1 MAEAVSYEDGIG
13 RQQLLTVR
21 RRFLGLHRER
31 LRIITRELTPNQRIF
46 IDLLPLLFHINH
58 PTLPGFA
65 GSDTPIGIPDYAPT
79 QAVLR
84 LARKLSRSFEYKKRA
99 RRRFHIQALY
109 LMGSIGSI
117 AHTRGSD
124 FDIWLCHDPEL
135 DRAARDLLRLKA
147 RKIEAWGKELNLEVH
162 FFLMDV
168 DAFRGGK
175 LDTLSHE
182 SSGTTQPHLLL
193 EEFYRTGVLLAGRY
207 PVWWMVPPEEEAN
220 YTRYVS
226 MLFHK
231 RFIDP
236 LDCLDFGS
244 LEAIPVEEF
253 LGAAHWQLF
262 KGIESPYKTILKL
275 FLTEAYARDYPDI
288 RWLCHETKQAIYSGD
303 FDLRKLDPYVLMYQR
318 VEQYLLGRG
327 EKERLELARR
337 CLYFKSE
344 QTLSRE
350 RLRPRDD
357 WKREVLQALT
367 KDWGWRQGELVNLDS
382 RHSWKIDQVMDER
395 NNLVRELSYSYRLL
409 TDFAREYASTEAIDP
424 EEISLLGRKLY
435 TALEKRPGKI
445 DSINPGITRSLY
457 EARISLHYART
468 KGEQYAWFLY
478 LGEVNEQAARVT
490 SPLKTAACLSEILA
504 WCHLNRLI
512 NLTTIVTLYPQE
524 NPVRQAELGAIL
536 GALSNIY
543 QPHESVPV
551 PMARLKQPPY
561 ALSCTLFLN
570 TGIDPMAYLAKVGKQ
585 LTTERSDPL
594 SFGSAHSS
602 LVETVE
608 QLITTSWGETLV
620 TYHQGTRGLLECLC
634 HYLRMA
640 LQGNAAQQP
649 PRATAHCFNSVRG
662 GSTARRV
669 EKLFNDVLNCFSA
682 AGSGLNSR
690 YLQQIE
696 DDFYLIHYQNEK
708 FSYFPIAGEQ
718 EALDILA
725 EPQHSFRPTT
735 IDSLSLAATPLPCI
749 MRLNRAGA
757 IQVFYST
764 RKGQTE
770 LYILD
775 EHGALFHQQM
785 QEADEHYLLV
795 QQQRFLK
802 GMLLLRSLSLP
813 GDQPAHRYLLDA
825 PEFYHLQRNRDG
837 EYLAEP
843 RTPPRHRLPDSY
855 MELRLISEG
864 LDLNQAPHLLVC
876 GDREFSSL
884 EYGAELYSVVAQHL
898 LDQRIGHKAY
908 PIYLTSLELA
918 GFGTEEN
925 ATTIQLLKFKK
936 RLEGRLNQALMK
948 LSR

>member
-1 MAEAVSYEDGIG
+1 MAEAVSYKDGIG
-13 RQQLLTVR
+13 RQELLTVR

-31 LRIITRELTPNQRIF
+31 LRAIARELTPNQRAF
-46 IDLLPLLFHINH
+46 IELLPLLYHINH

-65 GSDTPIGIPDYAPT
+65 GSDTPIGIPDYAPS
-79 QAVLR
+79 QAALR

-117 AHTRGSD
+117 AHTSGSD

-135 DRAARDLLRLKA
+135 DADERELLRLKA

-168 DAFRGGK
+168 DAFRNGK
-175 LDTLSHE
+175 LDALSHE

-207 PVWWMVPPEEEAN
+207 PLWWLVPPDEENN
-220 YTRYVS
+220 YTQYVQ
-226 MLFHK
+226 MLLHK
-231 RFIDP
+231 RFVNP

-275 FLTEAYARDYPDI
+275 FLTEAYARDYPAI
-288 RWLCHETKQAIYSGD
+288 RWLCQETKHAIYAGD

-318 VEQYLLGRG
+318 VEQYLQGRG

-344 QTLSRE
+344 LVLSRE
-350 RLRPRDD
+350 PSRLRDD
-357 WKREVLQALT
+357 WKREVLQNLT
-367 KDWGWRQGELVNLDS
+367 RNWGWRQGELVNLDS
-382 RHSWKIDQVMDER
+382 RQQWKIDQVMDER

-409 TDFAREYASTEAIDP
+409 TDFAREYASTEAINP

-445 DSINPGITRSLY
+445 DCINPGITRNLH

-468 KGEQYAWFLY
+468 QGDQYAWSLY
-478 LGEVNEQAARVT
+478 LGDVNEAAARVT
-490 SPLKTAACLSEILA
+490 SPLKTASCLSEVLA

-512 NLTTIVTLYPQE
+512 SLSTIITLYPKE
-524 NPVRQAELGAIL
+524 NPVRQEELFAIL
-536 GALSNIY
+536 GTLNTIY
-543 QPHESVPV
+543 PPHEREPV
-551 PMARLKQPPY
+551 PMTRLKQPPH
-561 ALSCTLFLN
+561 ALTCTLFLN
-570 TGIDPMAYLAKVGKQ
+570 TGIDPMAHLAKVGKQ
-585 LTTERSDPL
+585 LTTDRSDPL
-594 SFGSAHSS
+594 SFGAAHSS
-602 LVETVE
+602 LVATVE

-620 TYHQGTRGLLECLC
+620 TYHQGTRGLLESLC

-640 LQGNAAQQP
+640 LQGAAMKQP
-649 PRATAHCFNSVRG
+649 PRASAHCFNSVRG
-662 GSTARRV
+662 GSTAKRV
-669 EKLFNDVLNCFSA
+669 EKMFNDVLHCFSE
-682 AGSGLNSR
+682 AGSGLSSR

-708 FSYFPIAGEQ
+708 FSYFPLSGEQ
-718 EALDILA
+718 EAMEILA
-725 EPQHSFRPTT
+725 EPQRSFRPTT
-735 IDSLSLAATPLPCI
+735 IDSLSLADTPLSC
-749 MRLNRAGA
+749 MMQLNRAGA
-757 IQVFYST
+757 IQVFYMSH
-764 RKGQTE
+764 KGRTE

-813 GDQPAHRYLLDA
+813 GDQPAQRYLLDA
-825 PEFYHLQRNRDG
+825 PEFYHLQRDRDG
-837 EYLAEP
+837 EYQAEP

-864 LDLNQAPHLLVC
+864 LDLNQAPHMLVC
-876 GDREFSSL
+876 GEREFSSL
-884 EYGAELYSVVAQHL
+884 EYGPGLYSAVAQHL

-908 PIYLTSLELA
+908 PIYLTSLELT
-918 GFGTEEN
+918 GIGSEED

-948 LSR
+948 LRP

>member
-1 MAEAVSYEDGIG
+1 MAEAVSLKDGIG
-13 RQQLLTVR
+13 RQDLRTVR

-31 LRIITRELTPNQRIF
+31 LRVIARELTPNQRAF
-46 IDLLPLLFHINH
+46 VDLLPLLFHINH

-65 GSDTPIGIPDYAPT
+65 GSDTPIGIPDYTPT

-99 RRRFHIQALY
+99 RRRFYIQALY

-117 AHTRGSD
+117 AHTSGSD

-135 DRAARDLLRLKA
+135 DSTERELLRLKA
-147 RKIEAWGKELNLEVH
+147 RKLEAWGKELNLEVH
-162 FFLMDV
+162 FFIMEV
-168 DAFRGGK
+168 DAFRNGK
-175 LDTLSHE
+175 LDALSHE

-207 PVWWMVPPEEEAN
+207 PVWWMVPPEEEGN
-220 YTRYVS
+220 YTQYVE

-244 LEAIPVEEF
+244 LESIPVEEF

-288 RWLCHETKQAIYSGD
+288 RWLCQETKRAIYDGD

-318 VEQYLLGRG
+318 VEQYLQGRN
-327 EKERLELARR
+327 EKDRLELARR

-344 QTLSRE
+344 QTLSQDQPQ
-350 RLRPRDD
+350 LRDD
-357 WKREVLQALT
+357 WKREVLEVLT
-367 KDWGWRQGELVNLDS
+367 RGWGWRRGELVNLDS
-382 RHSWKIDQVMDER
+382 RQNWKIDQVMDER
-395 NNLVRELSYSYRLL
+395 NSLVRELSYSYRLL
-409 TDFAREYASTEAIDP
+409 TDFAREYASTDAIDP
-424 EEISLLGRKLY
+424 EELSLLGRKLY

-445 DSINPGITRSLY
+445 DSINPGITRNLY
-457 EARISLHYART
+457 EERVSLHYTRT
-468 KGEQYAWFLY
+468 RGDQYAWFLY
-478 LGEVNEQAARVT
+478 LGEVNESAARVT

-512 NLTTIVTLYPQE
+512 NLNTIITLYPKE
-524 NPVRQAELGAIL
+524 NPIRQEELFAIL
-536 GALSNIY
+536 GTLNNLY
-543 QPHESVPV
+543 PPHETHPV
-551 PMARLKQPPY
+551 PMAQLKQPPR

-570 TGIDPMAYLAKVGKQ
+570 TGIDPMAHLAKVGKQ

-602 LVETVE
+602 LVETIE

-620 TYHQGTRGLLECLC
+620 TYHQGTRGLLESLCL
-634 HYLRMA
+634 YLRMG
-640 LQGNAAQQP
+640 LQGDVGQHPAS
-649 PRATAHCFNSVRG
+649 ATAHCFNSVRG

-669 EKLFNDVLNCFSA
+669 EKLFNDVMHCFSES
-682 AGSGLNSR
+682 GTGLNSR

-696 DDFYLIHYQNEK
+696 DDFYLIHYQNDK
-708 FSYFPIAGEQ
+708 FSYFPITGDQ
-718 EALDILA
+718 EVLDILS
-725 EPQHSFRPTT
+725 EPQRSFRPTT
-735 IDSLSLAATPLPCI
+735 IDSLSLASTPLPCI
-749 MRLNRAGA
+749 LRHNRAGA

-764 RKGQTE
+764 QKGQTE

-813 GDQPAHRYLLDA
+813 SDQPSHRYLLDA
-825 PEFYHLQRNRDG
+825 PEFYHLSRNRNGD
-837 EYLAEP
+837 YVAEP

-864 LDLNQAPHLLVC
+864 LDLNQSPHLLVC

-884 EYGAELYSVVAQHL
+884 EYGPELYGTVAQHL

-908 PIYLTSLELA
+908 PIYLTSLEIS
-918 GFGTEEN
+918 GIGSEES

-936 RLEGRLNQALMK
+936 RLEGRLNQALIK
-948 LSR
+948 LKP

>member
-1 MAEAVSYEDGIG
+1 MAEAVSHKEGIG
-13 RQQLLTVR
+13 RQELLTVR

-31 LRIITRELTPNQRIF
+31 LRMIARELTPNQRAF
-46 IDLLPLLFHINH
+46 VDLLPLLFHINH

-65 GSDTPIGIPDYAPT
+65 GSDTPIGIPDYTPT

-99 RRRFHIQALY
+99 RRRFYIHGLY

-117 AHTRGSD
+117 AHTSGSD

-135 DRAARDLLRLKA
+135 DPAARELLRLKA
-147 RKIEAWGKELNLEVH
+147 RKIEAWGRELNLEVH

-168 DAFRGGK
+168 DAFRDGK
-175 LDTLSHE
+175 LDALSHE

-207 PVWWMVPPEEEAN
+207 PIWWMVPPEEEEN
-220 YTRYVS
+220 YSRYVR

-231 RFIDP
+231 RFVDP
-236 LDCLDFGS
+236 LDCLDFGG
-244 LEAIPVEEF
+244 LESIPVEEF
-253 LGAAHWQLF
+253 IGAAHWQLF

-275 FLTEAYARDYPDI
+275 LLTEAYARDYPAI
-288 RWLCHETKQAIYSGD
+288 RWLCQETKRAIYSGD
-303 FDLRKLDPYVLMYQR
+303 FDLRRLDPYVLMYQR
-318 VEQYLLGRG
+318 VEQYLQGRG

-344 QTLSRE
+344 QTLSKE
-350 RLRPRDD
+350 PPRLRDD
-357 WKREVLQALT
+357 WKRELLQSLAQG
-367 KDWGWRQGELVNLDS
+367 WGWGTGTLVNLDS
-382 RHSWKIDQVMDER
+382 RQQWKIDQVMDER

-409 TDFAREYASTEAIDP
+409 TDFAREYASTEALDP

-457 EARISLHYART
+457 EERISLHYART
-468 KGEQYAWFLY
+468 QGDQYAWFLY
-478 LGEVNEQAARVT
+478 LGDVNEQAARVT
-490 SPLKTAACLSEILA
+490 SPLKTAACLSEVLA

-512 NLTTIVTLYPQE
+512 NLSTIVTLYPKD
-524 NPVRQAELGAIL
+524 NPVRPEELFAIL
-536 GALSNIY
+536 GTLNSIHP
-543 QPHESVPV
+543 PHETRSV
-551 PMARLKQPPY
+551 PMARLKQPPH

-570 TGIDPMAYLAKVGKQ
+570 TGIDPMGHLAKLGKQ
-585 LTTERSDPL
+585 LTTDRSDPL
-594 SFGSAHSS
+594 SFGAAHSS

-620 TYHQGTRGLLECLC
+620 TRHEGTRGLLECLC

-640 LQGNAAQQP
+640 LQGEALQSP

-662 GSTARRV
+662 ASTARRV
-669 EKLFNDVLNCFSA
+669 EKLFNDVLHCFSA
-682 AGSGLNSR
+682 AGSGLDSR

-708 FSYFPIAGEQ
+708 FSYFPLAGEQ

-725 EPQHSFRPTT
+725 EPQRRFRPTT
-735 IDSLSLAATPLPCI
+735 IDSLSLAVTPLPCI
-749 MRLNRAGA
+749 MRLNRAGS
-757 IQVFYST
+757 IQVCYLT
-764 RKGQTE
+764 HKGQTE

-785 QEADEHYLLV
+785 PEADEHYLLV

-802 GMLLLRSLSLP
+802 GMLLMRSLSLT
-813 GDQPAHRYLLDA
+813 GDRPAHRHLLDA
-825 PEFYHLQRNRDG
+825 PEFYRLERNRAGD
-837 EYLAEP
+837 YVAEP

-864 LDLNQAPHLLVC
+864 LDLNQAPHMLVC

-884 EYGAELYSVVAQHL
+884 EYGTGLYAAVAQHL
-898 LDQRIGHKAY
+898 LEQRIGHKAY
-908 PIYLTSLELA
+908 PIYLTSLELS

-925 ATTIQLLKFKK
+925 ASTIQLLKFKK
-936 RLEGRLNQALMK
+936 RLEGRLNQALM
-948 LSR
+948 RIRP

>member
-1 MAEAVSYEDGIG
+1 MAEAVSYQDGIG
-13 RQQLLTVR
+13 RQELLTIR

-31 LRIITRELTPNQRIF
+31 LRMIARELTPNQRAF
-46 IDLLPLLFHINH
+46 VDLLPLLFHINH
-58 PTLPGFA
+58 PTLPGFS
-65 GSDTPIGIPDYAPT
+65 GSETPIGIPDYTPT

-99 RRRFHIQALY
+99 RRRFFVQALY

-135 DRAARDLLRLKA
+135 DSAERELLRQKA
-147 RKIEAWGKELNLEVH
+147 HRIEAWGKTLNLEVH
-162 FFLMDV
+162 FFIMDV
-168 DAFRGGK
+168 DAFRSGR
-175 LDTLSHE
+175 LDALSHE

-207 PVWWMVPPEEEAN
+207 PIWWMVPPEAEDD
-220 YTRYVS
+220 YTSYVQ

-231 RFIDP
+231 RFVDP

-244 LEAIPVEEF
+244 LESIPVEEF
-253 LGAAHWQLF
+253 LGAAHWQLY

-288 RWLCHETKQAIYSGD
+288 RWLCQETKRAIYDGD
-303 FDLRKLDPYVLMYQR
+303 LDLRRLDPYVLMYQR
-318 VEQYLLGRG
+318 VEQYLQGRG
-327 EKERLELARR
+327 EQERLELARR

-344 QTLSRE
+344 QSLSLE
-350 RLRPRDD
+350 PPHLRND
-357 WKREVLQALT
+357 WKREVLQALVRG
-367 KDWGWRQGELVNLDS
+367 WGWEQGELVKLDS
-382 RHSWKIDQVMDER
+382 RQSWKIDQVMDER
-395 NNLVRELSYSYRLL
+395 NHLVRELSYSYRLL
-409 TDFAREYASTEAIDP
+409 TDFAREYASTDAIDP
-424 EEISLLGRKLY
+424 EELSLLGRKLY

-457 EARISLHYART
+457 EARISLHHTRT
-468 KGEQYAWFLY
+468 QGDQYAWSLY

-490 SPLKTAACLSEILA
+490 SPLKTAACLSEVLA

-512 NLTTIVTLYPQE
+512 DPGTIITRYPQPH
-524 NPVRQAELGAIL
+524 PVRQEELLAIL
-536 GALSNIY
+536 GTLNQVYPPQETIS
-543 QPHESVPV
+543 V

-570 TGIDPMAYLAKVGKQ
+570 TGIDPMAHLAKVGKQ

-594 SFGSAHSS
+594 SFGAAHSS
-602 LVETVE
+602 LVETLE

-620 TYHQGTRGLLECLC
+620 TYHRGTRGLLESLC
-634 HYLRMA
+634 HFLRIG
-640 LQGNAAQQP
+640 LQGEAMQRP

-669 EKLFNDVLNCFSA
+669 EKLFNDVLHCFSE

-708 FSYFPIAGEQ
+708 FSCFPIAGEQ
-718 EALDILA
+718 EVMEILS
-725 EPQHSFRPTT
+725 EPQRSFRPTF
-735 IDSLSLAATPLPCI
+735 IDSLTLAATPLPCI

-757 IQVFYST
+757 IQVFYLT
-764 RKGQTE
+764 GKGQTE

-802 GMLLLRSLSLP
+802 GMLLLRSLSQP
-813 GDQPAHRYLLDA
+813 GDRPSHRYLLDA
-825 PEFYHLQRNRDG
+825 PEFYHLSRNRDG
-837 EYLAEP
+837 DYVAEP

-864 LDLNQAPHLLVC
+864 LDLNRAPHLLVC

-884 EYGAELYSVVAQHL
+884 EYGPGLYSAVARHL
-898 LDQRIGHKAY
+898 LSQRIGHKAY
-908 PIYLTSLELA
+908 PIYLTSLELS
-918 GFGTEEN
+918 GIGSEED
-925 ATTIQLLKFKK
+925 ATTIQLLKFKR
-936 RLEGRLNQALMK
+936 RLEGRLNRALMK
-948 LSR
+948 LGP

>member
-1 MAEAVSYEDGIG
+1 MADAVSYQDGIG
-13 RQQLLTVR
+13 RRELLTVR

-31 LRIITRELTPNQRIF
+31 LRVIARELTPSQRVF
-46 IDLLPLLFHINH
+46 VELLPLLFHINH

-65 GSDTPIGIPDYAPT
+65 GSETPVGIPDYTPT

-84 LARKLSRSFEYKKRA
+84 SARKLSRSFEYKKRA

-124 FDIWLCHDPEL
+124 FDIWLCHDPAL
-135 DRAARDLLRLKA
+135 DTAQRQQLRLKA
-147 RKIEAWGKELNLEVH
+147 RKLEAWGKELNLEVH

-168 DAFRGGK
+168 EAFRAGQ
-175 LDTLSHE
+175 LDALSHE

-207 PVWWMVPPEEEAN
+207 PIWWMVPPEEEAN
-220 YTRYVS
+220 YTRYVE

-275 FLTEAYARDYPDI
+275 FLTEAYAREYPDI
-288 RWLCHETKQAIYSGD
+288 RWLCLETKRAIYSGD
-303 FDLRKLDPYVLMYQR
+303 LDRHKLDPYVLMYRR
-318 VEQYLLGRG
+318 VEQYLQGRG
-327 EKERLELARR
+327 EPERLALARR

-350 RLRPRDD
+350 PLRTRQD
-357 WKREVLQALT
+357 WKRELLT
-367 KDWGWRQGELVNLDS
+367 SLTQSWGWRQGELVNLDA
-382 RHSWKIDQVMDER
+382 RQSWKIDQVMDER
-395 NNLVRELSYSYRLL
+395 DNLVRELSYSYRLL

-424 EEISLLGRKLY
+424 AELSLLGRKLY

-445 DSINPGITRSLY
+445 DSINPGITRNLY
-457 EARISLHYART
+457 EERISLHYSRT
-468 KGEQYAWFLY
+468 RGGQYAWFLY

-490 SPLKTAACLSEILA
+490 SPLKSAACLTEALA
-504 WCHLNRLI
+504 WCHFNRLI
-512 NLTTIVTLYPQE
+512 NLNTIVTLYPKE
-524 NPVRQAELGAIL
+524 NPVRQAELAAVL
-536 GALSNIY
+536 GVLHSSY
-543 QPHESVPV
+543 PPREREPV
-551 PMARLKQPPY
+551 PMAHLKQPPY
-561 ALSCTLFLN
+561 ARSCTLFIN
-570 TGIDPMAYLAKVGKQ
+570 TGVDPMGYLAKIGKQ

-602 LVETVE
+602 LVESVE

-620 TYHQGTRGLLECLC
+620 TYHQGTRGLLDCLC

-640 LQGNAAQQP
+640 LQGDAARQP

-669 EKLFNDVLNCFSA
+669 EQLFNDALHCFSP
-682 AGSGLNSR
+682 AGSGLESR
-690 YLQQIE
+690 YVQQIG
-696 DDFYLIHYQNEK
+696 DDLYLIHHQNGK
-708 FSYFPIAGEQ
+708 FSYFPVGGEQ
-718 EALDILA
+718 ELLDILA
-725 EPQHSFRPTT
+725 EPQRSFRPTT
-735 IDSLSLAATPLPCI
+735 IDSLSLATTPLPCI
-749 MRLNRAGA
+749 LRHNRAGA
-757 IQVFYST
+757 IQLFYNI
-764 RKGQTE
+764 RQGQTE

-802 GMLLLRSLSLP
+802 GMLLQRSLSLP
-813 GDQPAHRYLLDA
+813 GDRPAQRYLLDA

-837 EYLAEP
+837 EYRAEP

-855 MELRLISEG
+855 MELRLVSDSLE
-864 LDLNQAPHLLVC
+864 LNQAPHLLVC
-876 GDREFSSL
+876 GEREFSSL
-884 EYGAELYSVVAQHL
+884 EYGQELYSAVARHL
-898 LDQRIGHKAY
+898 LERRIGHQAY
-908 PIYLTSLELA
+908 PIYLTSLELT
-918 GFGTEEN
+918 GIGSEED
-925 ATTIQLLKFKK
+925 ATTIQLLQFKK
-936 RLEGRLNQALMK
+936 RLEGRLNQALVK
-948 LSR
+948 VQR

>member
-135 DRAARDLLRLKA
+135 DSAARDLLRLKA

-303 FDLRKLDPYVLMYQR
+303 FDLHKLDPM
-318 VEQYLLGRG
+318 
-327 EKERLELARR
+327 
-337 CLYFKSE
+337 C
-344 QTLSRE
+344 
-350 RLRPRDD
+350 
-357 WKREVLQALT
+357 
-367 KDWGWRQGELVNLDS
+367 
-382 RHSWKIDQVMDER
+382 
-395 NNLVRELSYSYRLL
+395 
-409 TDFAREYASTEAIDP
+409 
-424 EEISLLGRKLY
+424 
-435 TALEKRPGKI
+435 
-445 DSINPGITRSLY
+445 
-457 EARISLHYART
+457 
-468 KGEQYAWFLY
+468 
-478 LGEVNEQAARVT
+478 
-490 SPLKTAACLSEILA
+490 
-504 WCHLNRLI
+504 
-512 NLTTIVTLYPQE
+512 
-524 NPVRQAELGAIL
+524 
-536 GALSNIY
+536 
-543 QPHESVPV
+543 
-551 PMARLKQPPY
+551 
-561 ALSCTLFLN
+561 
-570 TGIDPMAYLAKVGKQ
+570 
-585 LTTERSDPL
+585 
-594 SFGSAHSS
+594 
-602 LVETVE
+602 
-608 QLITTSWGETLV
+608 
-620 TYHQGTRGLLECLC
+620 
-634 HYLRMA
+634 
-640 LQGNAAQQP
+640 
-649 PRATAHCFNSVRG
+649 
-662 GSTARRV
+662 
-669 EKLFNDVLNCFSA
+669 
-682 AGSGLNSR
+682 
-690 YLQQIE
+690 
-696 DDFYLIHYQNEK
+696 
-708 FSYFPIAGEQ
+708 
-718 EALDILA
+718 
-725 EPQHSFRPTT
+725 
-735 IDSLSLAATPLPCI
+735 
-749 MRLNRAGA
+749 
-757 IQVFYST
+757 
-764 RKGQTE
+764 
-770 LYILD
+770 
-775 EHGALFHQQM
+775 
-785 QEADEHYLLV
+785 
-795 QQQRFLK
+795 
-802 GMLLLRSLSLP
+802 
-813 GDQPAHRYLLDA
+813 
-825 PEFYHLQRNRDG
+825 
-837 EYLAEP
+837 
-843 RTPPRHRLPDSY
+843 
-855 MELRLISEG
+855 
-864 LDLNQAPHLLVC
+864 
-876 GDREFSSL
+876 
-884 EYGAELYSVVAQHL
+884 
-898 LDQRIGHKAY
+898 
-908 PIYLTSLELA
+908 
-918 GFGTEEN
+918 
-925 ATTIQLLKFKK
+925 
-936 RLEGRLNQALMK
+936 
-948 LSR
+948 

>member
-1 MAEAVSYEDGIG
+1 MAEAVSYKDGIG
-13 RQQLLTVR
+13 RQELLTVR

-31 LRIITRELTPNQRIF
+31 LRAIARELTPNQRAF
-46 IDLLPLLFHINH
+46 IELLPLLYHINH

-65 GSDTPIGIPDYAPT
+65 GSDTPIGIPDYAPS

-117 AHTRGSD
+117 AHTSGSD

-135 DRAARDLLRLKA
+135 DADERELLRLKA

-168 DAFRGGK
+168 DAFRNGK
-175 LDTLSHE
+175 LDALSHE

-207 PVWWMVPPEEEAN
+207 PLWWLVPPDEENN
-220 YTRYVS
+220 YTQYVQ
-226 MLFHK
+226 MLLHK
-231 RFIDP
+231 RFVNP

-275 FLTEAYARDYPDI
+275 FLTEAYARDYPAI
-288 RWLCHETKQAIYSGD
+288 RWLCQETKHAIYAGD

-318 VEQYLLGRG
+318 VEQYLQGRG

-344 QTLSRE
+344 LVLSRE
-350 RLRPRDD
+350 PSRLRDD
-357 WKREVLQALT
+357 WKREVLQNLT
-367 KDWGWRQGELVNLDS
+367 RNWGWRQGELVNLDS
-382 RHSWKIDQVMDER
+382 RQQWKIDQVMDER

-409 TDFAREYASTEAIDP
+409 TDFAREYASTEAINP

-445 DSINPGITRSLY
+445 DCINPGITRNLH

-468 KGEQYAWFLY
+468 QGDQYAWSLY
-478 LGEVNEQAARVT
+478 LGDVNEAAARVT
-490 SPLKTAACLSEILA
+490 SPLKTASCLSEVLA

-512 NLTTIVTLYPQE
+512 SLSTIITLYPKE
-524 NPVRQAELGAIL
+524 NPVRQEELFAIL
-536 GALSNIY
+536 GTLNTIY
-543 QPHESVPV
+543 PPHEREPV
-551 PMARLKQPPY
+551 PMTRLKQPPH
-561 ALSCTLFLN
+561 ALTCTLFLN
-570 TGIDPMAYLAKVGKQ
+570 TGIDPMAHLAKVGKQ
-585 LTTERSDPL
+585 LTTDRSDPL
-594 SFGSAHSS
+594 SFGAAHSS
-602 LVETVE
+602 LVATVE

-620 TYHQGTRGLLECLC
+620 TYHQGTRGLLESLC

-640 LQGNAAQQP
+640 LQGAAMKQP
-649 PRATAHCFNSVRG
+649 PRASAHCFNSVRG
-662 GSTARRV
+662 GSTAKRV
-669 EKLFNDVLNCFSA
+669 EKMFNDVLHCFSE
-682 AGSGLNSR
+682 AGSGLSSR

-708 FSYFPIAGEQ
+708 FSYFPLSGEQ
-718 EALDILA
+718 EAMEILA
-725 EPQHSFRPTT
+725 EPQRSFRPTT
-735 IDSLSLAATPLPCI
+735 IDSLSLADTPLSC
-749 MRLNRAGA
+749 MMQLNRAGA
-757 IQVFYST
+757 IQVFYMSH
-764 RKGQTE
+764 KGRTE

-813 GDQPAHRYLLDA
+813 GDQPAQRYLLDA
-825 PEFYHLQRNRDG
+825 PEFYHLQRDRDG
-837 EYLAEP
+837 EYQAEP

-864 LDLNQAPHLLVC
+864 LDLNQAPHMLVC
-876 GDREFSSL
+876 GEREFSSL
-884 EYGAELYSVVAQHL
+884 EYGPGLYSAVAQHL

-908 PIYLTSLELA
+908 PIYLTSLELT
-918 GFGTEEN
+918 GIGSEED

-948 LSR
+948 LRP